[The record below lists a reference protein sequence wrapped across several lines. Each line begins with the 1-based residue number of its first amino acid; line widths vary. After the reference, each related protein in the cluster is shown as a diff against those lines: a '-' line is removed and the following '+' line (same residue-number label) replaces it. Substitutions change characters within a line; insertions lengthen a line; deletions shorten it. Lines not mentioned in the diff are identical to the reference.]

1 MNQSRLCDKPL
12 LRGFSSFR
20 GWRNNAQWPGTGR
33 DVWLAGAAAPLGGL
47 RAAGDGLR
55 LPFPVCT
62 RSHLSPTRS
71 HLSALGGCDSATA
84 WGPPATAACLS
95 HSSGGG
101 MAPVEAP
108 ADPMSGEDTLP
119 GSLPSLGR
127 REGCS
132 RGL

>member
-1 MNQSRLCDKPL
+1 MHSGLGQDAMSGSRERPPPWAASA
-12 LRGFSSFR
+12 LR
-20 GWRNNAQWPGTGR
+20 
-33 DVWLAGAAAPLGGL
+33 
-47 RAAGDGLR
+47 GDGLR

-62 RSHLSPTRS
+62 WSHLSPTWS

-84 WGPPATAACLS
+84 WGPPATATCLS

-101 MAPVEAP
+101 MAPAEAP